1 METKNYQK
9 LKEMF
14 YPKSAQNIIDSSDT
28 KIKTPK
34 YKK

>member
-1 METKNYQK
+1 METKNYQTI
-9 LKEMF
+9 KEMF
-14 YPKSAQNIIDSSDT
+14 YPNSAQDIIDLTDT